1 MPEPIKPPVF
11 FDPSQRRWRLSKYI
25 LVVTAQAWY
34 KVVGIFVI
42 IVVLRTTIIT
52 KTCPFILPAEQLLL
66 VLALML
72 GMIFIFAMAVSILS
86 VSSLADQDSI
96 LPQALVH
103 AGPEIAHPSN
113 SFTGNSRE
121 QLQQMVATLN
131 NLTSTAQDTAVPPID
146 LPPES

>member
-1 MPEPIKPPVF
+1 MPEPIKLPVF
-11 FDPSQRRWRLSKYI
+11 FDPSQRRLRLFKYI
-25 LVVTAQAWY
+25 
-34 KVVGIFVI
+34 
-42 IVVLRTTIIT
+42 
-52 KTCPFILPAEQLLL
+52 L

-113 SFTGNSRE
+113 PFTGNSRE

-131 NLTSTAQDTAVPPID
+131 NFGPTSTAQDIAVPPID

>member
-1 MPEPIKPPVF
+1 MVQSGRDFCYYCGAKHHNN
-11 FDPSQRRWRLSKYI
+11 
-25 LVVTAQAWY
+25 
-34 KVVGIFVI
+34 
-42 IVVLRTTIIT
+42 T

-113 SFTGNSRE
+113 PFTGNSRE